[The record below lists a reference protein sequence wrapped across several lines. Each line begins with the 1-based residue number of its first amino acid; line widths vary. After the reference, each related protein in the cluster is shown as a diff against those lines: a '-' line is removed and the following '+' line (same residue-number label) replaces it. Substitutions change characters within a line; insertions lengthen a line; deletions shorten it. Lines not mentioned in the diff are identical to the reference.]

1 MDAVTSCGAWIEIIF
16 TACIIE
22 NDCTHYITFLFSQL
36 ITETFSR
43 HNKLALKA
51 QKEKKAR
58 QEAEQREKAE
68 QAAKL
73 AKETKQEDSEP
84 RIKELTDEEAER
96 LQLEIDQVW
105 ICFPLLVGHNT
116 TAVYLENPLFN
127 FYVAHSVLSF
137 VLDMNDDLEL
147 LLLLS
152 CLNVHITNK
161 TGL

>member
-1 MDAVTSCGAWIEIIF
+1 MIVPIIL
-16 TACIIE
+16 
-22 NDCTHYITFLFSQL
+22 LFYSQL

-73 AKETKQEDSEP
+73 AKEAKQEDSEP

-96 LQLEIDQVW
+96 LQLEIDQV
-105 ICFPLLVGHNT
+105 
-116 TAVYLENPLFN
+116 
-127 FYVAHSVLSF
+127 
-137 VLDMNDDLEL
+137 
-147 LLLLS
+147 
-152 CLNVHITNK
+152 
-161 TGL
+161 